1 MSKKGKNLTNGQKFE
16 ECMKIIVSQQFI
28 SKEEKFDPKT
38 LPIEEVRKLYAENDI
53 TEEVFRN
60 YCIFR
65 GEAIEDIE
73 KLQEAIF
80 HPSEVDSDSSGS
92 RNS

>member
-1 MSKKGKNLTNGQKFE
+1 MSKKGKNLTNGEKFE

-28 SKEEKFDPKT
+28 SKEENFDPKI
-38 LPIEEVRKLYAENDI
+38 LSIEEVRKLYAENDI

-65 GEAIEDIE
+65 GETIEDIE
-73 KLQEAIF
+73 KLQKEIF
-80 HPSEVDSDSSGS
+80 HPSEADSSSS
-92 RNS
+92 R